1 MIPYWPLVVNRSG
14 SGTTQSNE
22 LQQNPLGGPGGRYN
36 MEVTKGDYI
45 MAQSIVS
52 TDLATSRVSQ
62 FYYSRELGDLV
73 IGQANGVVSNGCRT
87 QLQAGTFVM
96 NYARCSVSGQYYVQ
110 VGMATGLINDLSA
123 NQIWPTW
130 DGTNPVFQVNWI
142 TGLVVVPNSYFAN
155 QRQSLP
161 NIDVMEIINYVLL
174 AS

>member
-1 MIPYWPLVVNRSG
+1 
-14 SGTTQSNE
+14 
-22 LQQNPLGGPGGRYN
+22 
-36 MEVTKGDYI
+36 
-45 MAQSIVS
+45 MASSTIS
-52 TDLATSRVSQ
+52 TDLATSNVSQ

-73 IGQANGVVSNGCRT
+73 IGQANGVVSNGTRT

-130 DGTNPVFQVNWI
+130 VGTNPVFQVNWI

-161 NIDVMEIINYVLL
+161 NTEVMEIINYVLL
-174 AS
+174 NN